1 MRAER
6 DRRAIRRE
14 ERISRQQEA
23 RRRDILAVARGL
35 LTRDG
40 LSHFHMERV
49 AEEGGYS
56 RTSIYRYFSSKEDLV
71 MDLAIESVELRVGLY
86 RRVQAWDARA
96 RERAVAFGEVTSM
109 LYPRHVLP
117 EVYAV
122 NAVREACTP
131 DRTERFAEIERE
143 QNEIV
148 LAVAREGVESGD
160 WQLPADLTVE
170 EAMFG
175 VGTMTRGLVRPHR
188 QPAAAGRRPRS
199 ATGAA
204 QHGIAVARQPR
215 LATAVDRV
223 GLRRDHA
230 PDLYRAVSRG
240 SPGGTRSARRSPT
253 GEGSEV
259 RRGGFG
265 SRTPVRAERER
276 PRTSPTSTPRPV
288 R

>member
-6 DRRAIRRE
+6 NRRLIRRE

-86 RRVQAWDARA
+86 RRVQAWNARA

-175 VGTMTRGLVRPHR
+175 VGTMTRGLVRSHR
-188 QPAAAGRRPRS
+188 QPAAARRRARS

-204 QHGIAVARQPR
+204 QHGLAAARQPR
-215 LATAVDRV
+215 LAPAVDRV
-223 GLRRDHA
+223 GLRHDHA
-230 PDLYRAVSRG
+230 ADLHRAV
-240 SPGGTRSARRSPT
+240 PARSARGARAAR
-253 GEGSEV
+253 GHRADRGAAV
-259 RRGGFG
+259 RLCR
-265 SRTPVRAERER
+265 RLRLEAPVRLKAARAR
-276 PRTSPTSTPRPV
+276 
-288 R
+288 

>member
-6 DRRAIRRE
+6 NRRLIRRE

-148 LAVAREGVESGD
+148 LAVARDGVESGD

-175 VGTMTRGLVRPHR
+175 VGTMTRGLFDRIDNPLPPDGVRDPR
-188 QPAAAGRRPRS
+188 RVQRSMGSRLLDSLGWRPLSTEWDYGTTMRRIYTELFPPEARAALGLPEDIEPAAEPRS
-199 ATGAA
+199 GAA
-204 QHGIAVARQPR
+204 AR
-215 LATAVDRV
+215 
-223 GLRRDHA
+223 G
-230 PDLYRAVSRG
+230 
-240 SPGGTRSARRSPT
+240 
-253 GEGSEV
+253 
-259 RRGGFG
+259 
-265 SRTPVRAERER
+265 
-276 PRTSPTSTPRPV
+276 
-288 R
+288 